1 MWIWISLGG
10 VTSTGT
16 FLNKFFPVVYRKYM
30 MITGE
35 NSNNYCK
42 QDDKGLRLFV
52 SSSYLAGLTSTFFAS
67 YTTRKFGRKF
77 TMSIAGVFFIVG
89 VILSTTGQ
97 NLAMIIVGRILFG
110 FGIGFANQVHL
121 YIYNSWKFL
130 NFWLKFM
137 IFQKLQCNKCFVFR
151 QFLYICRRSHQLE
164 NVEHWTFYSN
174 SMSPLAF
181 SLATLLI
188 MEHQSKL

>member
-1 MWIWISLGG
+1 M
-10 VTSTGT
+10 GT
-16 FLNKFFPVVYRKYM
+16 FLNKFFPGVYRKNM

-42 QDDKGLRLFV
+42 QDDKVLTLFG
-52 SSSYLAGLTSTFFAS
+52 SSSYLAGLTATFFAS

-89 VILSTTGQ
+89 VILCTTGQ

-121 YIYNSWKFL
+121 YIYNS
-130 NFWLKFM
+130 
-137 IFQKLQCNKCFVFR
+137 
-151 QFLYICRRSHQLE
+151 
-164 NVEHWTFYSN
+164 
-174 SMSPLAF
+174 
-181 SLATLLI
+181 
-188 MEHQSKL
+188 